1 MRCSWGGSLNNFDG
15 NSSVWNTSI
24 LWNTFINIIAKKS
37 TENSIP
43 FAISWVFIKI
53 VEYSKIYLLGHQMMK
68 LILPAHNIPDSILPL
83 NPPADSVLASSLPA
97 YINLHSICRRT
108 SPHHPS
114 TFLRGN
120 LHLQLTRPAMHPSSQ
135 PGTNQPPRPTRIWKA
150 MHLTLSGHFSWAKKC
165 ASLDVLSAF
174 H

>member
-24 LWNTFINIIAKKS
+24 LWNKSIKKIPKKIY
-37 TENSIP
+37 TEL

-53 VEYSKIYLLGHQMMK
+53 VEYSNIYLLGHQMMK

-83 NPPADSVLASSLPA
+83 NPPADSVLASSLPLISI
-97 YINLHSICRRT
+97 YI
-108 SPHHPS
+108 P
-114 TFLRGN
+114 FAAG
-120 LHLQLTRPAMHPSSQ
+120 
-135 PGTNQPPRPTRIWKA
+135 PRPIIPRPFFVETFICSSPGLLCIHPA
-150 MHLTLSGHFSWAKKC
+150 SQELTNHHGPQGYEKQCTWHFAGHFSWAKKC